1 VPEIRSEGCSL
12 AHYKCYVY
20 VRPERLSIGWTRDR
34 IIDAINAGG
43 VPCYQGSCSE
53 VYLERAFE
61 NTGWRPADRLPV
73 ARELGDT
80 ALMFLVHPTLKQAEI
95 EKTCNAIRNVMDRAT
110 AA

>member
-1 VPEIRSEGCSL
+1 
-12 AHYKCYVY
+12 
-20 VRPERLSIGWTRDR
+20 LSIGWTRDR
-34 IIDAINAGG
+34 IIDAINAEG

-80 ALMFLVHPTLKQAEI
+80 ALMFLVHPTLKQGEI

-110 AA
+110 VA